1 MRKLP
6 VRVVLVLVALAC
18 GGSTDD
24 YPPLLGDCSD
34 CTKIPLGGGT
44 SSGGPSSVDG
54 GVGDAVGDVFSP
66 DDVFEEVD
74 IIDVG
79 VTPFEAGM

>member
-1 MRKLP
+1 
-6 VRVVLVLVALAC
+6 
-18 GGSTDD
+18 
-24 YPPLLGDCSD
+24 
-34 CTKIPLGGGT
+34 
-44 SSGGPSSVDG
+44 VDG